1 MGRIMAIDYGRKR
14 TGIAVTDSLQIAA
27 HGLSTLPTA
36 QLMDFLKNY
45 LVEEEVETI
54 VVGLPHHPDGKPSS
68 NADEIVR
75 FSENLKKSLGIDIV
89 LFDESYT
96 SKDARTLILASG
108 AKKKKRRD
116 KGLVDKI
123 AAVLILQQYLNHI

>member
-27 HGLSTLPTA
+27 HGLSPLPTDR
-36 QLMDFLKNY
+36 LMDFLKGY
-45 LVEEEVETI
+45 LKEEEVEKI

-68 NADEIVR
+68 NAEEIVR
-75 FSENLKKSLGIDIV
+75 FAKNLEKSLGVDVV

-96 SKDARTLILASG
+96 SKDAKTLILASG

>member
-27 HGLSTLPTA
+27 HGLSTLPTDR
-36 QLMDFLKNY
+36 LMDFLKGY
-45 LVEEEVETI
+45 LKEEKVEKI

-75 FSENLKKSLGIDIV
+75 FSKNLEKSLGVDVV

-96 SKDARTLILASG
+96 SKDAKTLILASG

>member
-27 HGLSTLPTA
+27 HGLSPLPTDR
-36 QLMDFLKNY
+36 LMDFLKGY
-45 LVEEEVETI
+45 LKEEEVEKI

-75 FSENLKKSLGIDIV
+75 FSKNLEKSLGVDVV

-96 SKDARTLILASG
+96 SKDAKTLILASG